1 MKLLNLKEEIKEILE
16 ELENMYEIS
25 ELEEQVN
32 NINKIRDYIINL
44 QQENKQLKE
53 QLLATQTNEETFRL
67 EMEDITRILGLDED
81 TIFDD
86 VKTYARS
93 LKENKILRENA
104 EHNDKVVDKVNWE
117 NMLLKKENQELKKQ
131 LEENKDKINWYENFE
146 INKTIDKLRIKHNNQ
161 QKEFI
166 EYLENEIYSIEPK
179 GTGIN
184 YNCEYD
190 SEEDYISAMEEQSKL
205 NTLKEILSK
214 YKSIIGSDINVGSI
228 GGKDE

>member
-32 NINKIRDYIINL
+32 NINKIRYYIINL

-117 NMLLKKENQELKKQ
+117 NMLLKKKYEQLKKQ
-131 LEENKDKINWYENFE
+131 VDEYKKLGFKYLQDKNNNLE
-146 INKTIDKLRIKHNNQ
+146 TQ

-166 EYLENEIYSIEPK
+166 SYLENEIYSIEPK

-190 SEEDYISAMEEQSKL
+190 SEEDYINAMEEQSKL
-205 NTLKEILSK
+205 NTFKEILSK
-214 YKSIIGSDINVGSI
+214 YREIIGSDINVSSI
-228 GGKDE
+228 GDKDE

>member
-117 NMLLKKENQELKKQ
+117 NMLLKKENQDLIDTILNFSFFKEECPLNFGFENNTNEDKSQSIFYEDEWCENNCNDNYKDCWLKYFKKLQEL
-131 LEENKDKINWYENFE
+131 E
-146 INKTIDKLRIKHNNQ
+146 
-161 QKEFI
+161 
-166 EYLENEIYSIEPK
+166 
-179 GTGIN
+179 
-184 YNCEYD
+184 
-190 SEEDYISAMEEQSKL
+190 
-205 NTLKEILSK
+205 
-214 YKSIIGSDINVGSI
+214 GSDSN
-228 GGKDE
+228 E

>member
-166 EYLENEIYSIEPK
+166 SYLENEIYSIEPK

-190 SEEDYISAMEEQSKL
+190 SEEDYINAMEEQSKL
-205 NTLKEILSK
+205 NTFKEILSK
-214 YKSIIGSDINVGSI
+214 YREIIGVSDENN
-228 GGKDE
+228 